1 MLYLEFISMARILL
15 ELEPWN
21 MLFFQKQGNL
31 VLKKRKSAIGNWSKY
46 VIFSTFKNGAQL
58 HFKL

>member
-31 VLKKRKSAIGNWSKY
+31 VLKKENLLLGIGQSM
-46 VIFSTFKNGAQL
+46 
-58 HFKL
+58 